1 MSKLEFLIIDPQKD
15 FCDKTGS
22 LFVVGAVEDSNRLAK
37 TIKRLKSKID
47 DIHVTLDTH
56 HYVDIAH
63 PIFWIDSKGNHPNP
77 FTLIFQNDIKN
88 GVWRTTNPLYMKR
101 ATDYI
106 DTLATNKRYVLCIW
120 PPHCLIGSLGHNVTD
135 SVYDALIDW
144 EKEFAMVDYVTKGSN
159 FWTEHYSAVQAD
171 VPDSQ
176 DPGTMLNTR
185 LIQTLQNADVIAL
198 SGQALSHCVANTV
211 RDIANNFGEENIK
224 KMVLLIDTTSPVGD
238 LPGST
243 MFKDM
248 ADGFVKE
255 MTKRGMQI
263 SKCDDFLK

>member
-1 MSKLEFLIIDPQKD
+1 MKLEFLIIDPQND
-15 FCDKTGS
+15 FCSPKGS
-22 LFVVGAVEDSNRLAK
+22 LFVVGADEDSKRLAK
-37 TIKRLKSKID
+37 TIIRLKDKIS

-56 HYVDIAH
+56 HLVDIAH
-63 PIFWIDSKGNHPNP
+63 PIFWVDSKGKHPNP
-77 FTLIFQNDIKN
+77 FTLITQDDLKK
-88 GVWRTTNPLYMKR
+88 GVWQTTNPSFMKR
-101 ATDYI
+101 AIAYV
-106 DTLATNKRYVLCIW
+106 DTLAANKRYILCVW
-120 PPHCLIGSLGHNVTD
+120 PPHCLIGSWGHNVVD
-135 SVYDALIDW
+135 PIAKSLMEW
-144 EKEFAMVDYVTKGSN
+144 ENDFAMVDYVTKGSN

-176 DPGTMLNTR
+176 DSGTMLNTK

-224 KMVLLIDTTSPVGD
+224 KMVLLIDSTSPVGD

-248 ADGFVKE
+248 ADGFVNE
-255 MTKRGMQI
+255 MTKRGMQV